1 MITNLND
8 FIVYIKTMLGGNV
21 VNVEIA
27 DEQFIQIIEDSV
39 QTFWKYSMGDGA
51 YQTVLSINLSA
62 NVSAYQLPSGIDSVI
77 DMDLSTSR
85 GSLNDLFTVQRQMI
99 VQQFQYG
106 SMLGGNG
113 YGTMGPRTL
122 GGQNNL
128 SEYNIN
134 MLAIKQIQDFFQKR
148 YTCQFSSNTNTLR
161 VWPTPEEDCVAMLTV
176 WQREDALSLYSNYHV
191 KNLAVAKSFIQLG
204 IHLGKYNIQLP
215 GGSNLNYQMYIDRG
229 TALEEKTLE
238 NIKMETWLP
247 TIGVG

>member
-1 MITNLND
+1 MITNLNE
-8 FIVYIKTMLGGNV
+8 FIDYIKLKLGFPV
-21 VNVEIA
+21 LSVEI
-27 DEQFIQIIEDSV
+27 DDSQFVQIIEDSV
-39 QTFWKYSMGDGA
+39 QTYWRYSMGDGA

-62 NVSAYQLPSGIDSVI
+62 NVSAYQLPVGIDSVI

-134 MLAIKQIQDFFQKR
+134 MLAIKQVQDFFQKR

-176 WQREDALSLYSNYHV
+176 WTRELAQDLYNGYHV
-191 KNLAVAKSFIQLG
+191 KNLAVAQAMIQLG

-215 GGSNLNYQMYIDRG
+215 GSSTINYQMYIDRG

-238 NIKMETWLP
+238 NIKLETWLP